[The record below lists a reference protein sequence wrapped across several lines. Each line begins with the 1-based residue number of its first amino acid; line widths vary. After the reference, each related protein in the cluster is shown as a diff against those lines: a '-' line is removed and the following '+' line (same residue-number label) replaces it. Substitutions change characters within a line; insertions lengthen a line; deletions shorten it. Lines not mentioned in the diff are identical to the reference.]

1 MKTKKLSILFPA
13 VFAIVS
19 MLVSC
24 NSVGYTQEKPSI
36 YIESQKIVTPGGLIC
51 VDLDQDTQ
59 CPKVVKDCKTNTE
72 LKEFISRAAFFE
84 KVSQGVKVNYIV
96 GSPCN
101 SFIADIVG
109 NTTYYCTPWKCYPR

>member
-1 MKTKKLSILFPA
+1 MKTKKLVLFPA

-19 MLVSC
+19 MLVFC

-51 VDLDQDTQ
+51 VDIDSFTQ
-59 CPKVVKDCKTNTE
+59 CPAKIYKDDCIPD
-72 LKEFISRAAFFE
+72 KEIKEGLTREEFF
-84 KVSQGVKVNYIV
+84 KKYSGAKFNYIV

-101 SFIADIVG
+101 SFIADVVG
-109 NTTYYCTPWKCYPR
+109 NTSYYCTPWKCYPR